1 MSVKFIISQS
11 FQIGVKQ
18 SYSDYLKKQID
29 LSEKR
34 HLSFHIKYIKIT
46 HPPTD
51 IFEIWYFI
59 LLIWSL
65 THYKEFHL
73 CSVYGWYFSIFIEQW
88 KVILSLFHYTW
99 QWHWLRNIVVF
110 LNESKW
116 FRFEVDLPLRIH
128 WFQPISI
135 WFQRWRLCTISN

>member
-1 MSVKFIISQS
+1 MFAYSLQFNQMSVKFIISQS

-88 KVILSLFHYTW
+88 KL
-99 QWHWLRNIVVF
+99 
-110 LNESKW
+110 SKW
-116 FRFEVDLPLRIH
+116 KLARFWNHKKLL
-128 WFQPISI
+128 ISWKI
-135 WFQRWRLCTISN
+135 FETEEIFFNTDKGKGEDFLVG

>member
-1 MSVKFIISQS
+1 MFAYSLQFNQMSVKFIISQS

-73 CSVYGWYFSIFIEQW
+73 CSVYGWYFSIFIEQCIVGRH
-88 KVILSLFHYTW
+88 KKPLIRSTEILDESQKHYLHLLTLVFREFHSFHY
-99 QWHWLRNIVVF
+99 LC
-110 LNESKW
+110 
-116 FRFEVDLPLRIH
+116 
-128 WFQPISI
+128 IS
-135 WFQRWRLCTISN
+135 